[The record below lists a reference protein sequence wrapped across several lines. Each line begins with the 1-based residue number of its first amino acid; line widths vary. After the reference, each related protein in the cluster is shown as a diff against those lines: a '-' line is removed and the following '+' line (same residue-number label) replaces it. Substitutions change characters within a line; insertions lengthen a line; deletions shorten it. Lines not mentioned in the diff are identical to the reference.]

1 MNQHNP
7 APIPPQYDDEIDLYE
22 LWQTIWSQKW
32 LIVNLTTIVTV
43 IAGLYAI
50 NMTPTY
56 QSEASLLLPSSAQI
70 DSIRLSELSGFNLE
84 RPTQESV
91 HQTYLENLTSSEA
104 IMYLVNLEKHQAFLQ
119 NDLQLSEKQ
128 AYDFLRKNLSITTP
142 ETSQK
147 QVFQLLETRI
157 SFQASSPNIS
167 YEILSDFLNAS
178 AALTTKEIR
187 NNLLTSIDFEISRL
201 FSEYEQENARVNREI
216 ESEIKRLEEDDLESK
231 TVLLQ
236 KFELENQRINREI
249 QAEIKRLEEA
259 DIEQK
264 ENLTEQIK
272 LLRDKAKLDREFR
285 IARLKADL
293 KIAQALGIETPVNP
307 FDYNRQANNVSR
319 VDINS
324 QTPSRYWLGTK
335 ALTQEIGSLEQRISD
350 DPFISELP
358 DLLRQLKALNVNQR
372 IERLKNRQDNFP
384 FSEELRTIQA
394 KLNQLDEENIR
405 ILTLKNRTDNF
416 PFSDSLRSLH
426 NKLEVLNEA
435 KTKIEQAD
443 FNVFRVAQLPMVPE
457 KPIKPNKQ
465 LIVAVALVLGGMLGV
480 FIALIRGAVRKRK
493 QMQVVD

>member
-7 APIPPQYDDEIDLYE
+7 APMPPQYDDEIDLYE

-32 LIVNLTTIVTV
+32 LIAIATIIMTV

-56 QSEASLLLPSSAQI
+56 QSEASLLPPSSAQI

-91 HQTYLENLTSSEA
+91 YQTYLENLTSSEA
-104 IMYLVNLEKHQAFLQ
+104 IMHLLRLEPHQAFIQ
-119 NDLQLSEKQ
+119 NELQLSETQ
-128 AYDFLRKNLSITTP
+128 AYRFLRKNLTITTP
-142 ETSQK
+142 EISQK
-147 QVFQLLETRI
+147 EVFKLLSTRI
-157 SFQASSPNIS
+157 AFQASSPHIS
-167 YEILSDFLNAS
+167 YEILSDFLSAS
-178 AALTTKEIR
+178 ADLTTQEIR
-187 NNLLTSIDFEISRL
+187 NSLLTSIELKISRL
-201 FSEYEQENARVNREI
+201 LSEYEQENARVNREI
-216 ESEIKRLEEDDLESK
+216 EAEIKRLEEDDLESK

-236 KFELENQRINREI
+236 KFELENQRVNREI
-249 QAEIKRLEEA
+249 QAEIKRLEET
-259 DIEQK
+259 DIEHK

-272 LLRDKAKLDREFR
+272 LLREKAKLDREFR
-285 IARLKADL
+285 IARLKTDL
-293 KIAQALGIETPVNP
+293 NIAQALGIETPVNP
-307 FDYNRQANNVSR
+307 SDYNRQAGNVSR
-319 VDINS
+319 IDINS
-324 QTPSRYWLGTK
+324 QNPSRYWLGTK
-335 ALTQEIGSLEQRISD
+335 ALTQEIRSLQQRTSD

-358 DLLRQLKALNVNQR
+358 DLFRQLEALNVNQR

-384 FSEELRTIQA
+384 FSEELRSIQA

-435 KTKIEQAD
+435 KTKIAQAD
-443 FNVFRVAQLPMVPE
+443 FSVFRVAQLPMVPE
-457 KPIKPNKQ
+457 NPIKPNKK
-465 LIVAVALVLGGMLGV
+465 LIVAVALVLGGMLGI